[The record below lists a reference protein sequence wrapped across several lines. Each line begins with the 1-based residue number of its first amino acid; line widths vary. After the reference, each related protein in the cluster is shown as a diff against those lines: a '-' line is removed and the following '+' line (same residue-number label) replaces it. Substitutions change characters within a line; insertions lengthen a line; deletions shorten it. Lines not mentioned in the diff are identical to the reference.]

1 MTDPHMCGVTYNY
14 SECLSLAGENMPVI
28 EVANVKK
35 YYGDVR
41 GVENLTFEVKE
52 GEIYGFLGPNG
63 AGKTTTVKILV
74 KILKDYEGTVKIL
87 GKDLRKWRKDYYNKI
102 GVSFEF
108 PAVYSRLTARENL
121 GFFASFYKKH
131 LDPTEVLKM
140 VGLEEKADELV
151 SGFSKGMKKK
161 LDLARALL
169 PDPEILFLDEPLEGL
184 DPASAR
190 RIKDLLL
197 EMRESGKTVFLTTHN
212 MYVADELC
220 DRVAFIV
227 DGSIRLVDNPGEL
240 KVKMGKRLVKVEY
253 VANGGVA
260 VKEFP
265 LEGIGQNEE
274 FFRVIRE
281 HEVRRINTEEPTLE
295 EIFLK
300 VTGRRL
306 V

>member
-1 MTDPHMCGVTYNY
+1 
-14 SECLSLAGENMPVI
+14 MPVI
-28 EVANVKK
+28 EVKNVKK

-41 GVENLTFEVKE
+41 GVENLSFEVEE

-74 KILKDYEGTVKIL
+74 KIIKDYTGNIKVF
-87 GKDLRKWRKDYYNKI
+87 GKDLKQWGKDYYQKI

-108 PAVYSRLTARENL
+108 PAVYSKLTALENL
-121 GFFASFYKKH
+121 EFFASFYKKH
-131 LDPTEVLKM
+131 FDPIEVLKM
-140 VGLEEKADELV
+140 VGLDKEANQLV
-151 SGFSKGMKKK
+151 TEFSKGMKKK

-190 RIKDLLL
+190 KIKDLLL
-197 EMRESGKTVFLTTHN
+197 EMRENGKTIFLTTHN

-220 DRVAFIV
+220 DRVGFIV
-227 DGSIRLVDNPGEL
+227 EGAIRLVDNPKEL

-253 VANGGVA
+253 ATSGSVE

-265 LEGIGQNEE
+265 LEDLGKNEE
-274 FFRVIRE
+274 FLNIIKN
-281 HEVRRINTEEPTLE
+281 HEIRRINTEEPTLE

>member
-1 MTDPHMCGVTYNY
+1 MDK
-14 SECLSLAGENMPVI
+14 PVI
-28 EVANVKK
+28 EVENVRK
-35 YYGDVR
+35 YYGEVR
-41 GVENLTFEVKE
+41 GVDGLSFSVER

-87 GKDLRKWRKDYYNKI
+87 GKDLREWGKEYYNKI

-121 GFFASFYKKH
+121 QFFASFYRKH

-253 VANGGVA
+253 VANGSVA

-265 LEGIGQNEE
+265 LENIGQNEE
-274 FFRVIRE
+274 FLRVIRE

>member
-1 MTDPHMCGVTYNY
+1 M
-14 SECLSLAGENMPVI
+14 AVI
-28 EVANVKK
+28 EVKNVRK

-41 GVENLTFEVKE
+41 GVENLSFEVEE

-74 KILKDYEGTVKIL
+74 KIIKDHTGDIKVF
-87 GKDLRKWRKDYYNKI
+87 GKDLRKWGKDYYNKI

-108 PAVYSRLTARENL
+108 PAVYSRLTALENL
-121 GFFASFYKKH
+121 QFFASFYKKH
-131 LDPTEVLKM
+131 LDPIEVLKM
-140 VGLEEKADELV
+140 VGLDKEADQLV
-151 SGFSKGMKKK
+151 AEFSKGMKKK

-169 PDPEILFLDEPLEGL
+169 PDPEIFFLDEPLEGL

-190 RIKDLLL
+190 KIKDLFL
-197 EMRESGKTVFLTTHN
+197 EMRENGKTIFLTTHN

-227 DGSIRLVDNPGEL
+227 DGAVRLVDNPSEL

-253 VANGGVA
+253 VAGGDIS

-265 LEGIGQNEE
+265 LENIGQNEE
-274 FFRVIRE
+274 FLNIIKT
-281 HEVRRINTEEPTLE
+281 HEIRRINTEEPTLE

>member
-1 MTDPHMCGVTYNY
+1 
-14 SECLSLAGENMPVI
+14 MPVI
-28 EVANVKK
+28 EVENVRK
-35 YYGDVR
+35 YYGEVR
-41 GVENLTFEVKE
+41 GVDGLSFSVEG

-63 AGKTTTVKILV
+63 AGKTTTLKILV
-74 KILKDYEGTVKIL
+74 KILRDYEGAVKIL
-87 GKDLRKWRKDYYNKI
+87 GKDLREWGKDYYNRI

-108 PAVYSRLTARENL
+108 PAVYSKLTALENL
-121 GFFASFYKKH
+121 EFFASFYRKH
-131 LDPTEVLKM
+131 LDPLEVLKV
-140 VGLEEKADELV
+140 VGLESEADKLV

-227 DGSIRLVDNPGEL
+227 DGKIALVGNPGEL
-240 KVKMGKRLVKVEY
+240 KVRMGKRLIKIEY
-253 VANGGVA
+253 VASGDVRTA
-260 VKEFP
+260 EFP

-274 FFRVIRE
+274 FLDILRNY
-281 HEVRRINTEEPTLE
+281 EVVRINTEEPTLE
-295 EIFLK
+295 GIFLK

>member
-1 MTDPHMCGVTYNY
+1 
-14 SECLSLAGENMPVI
+14 MPVI
-28 EVANVKK
+28 EVENVRK
-35 YYGDVR
+35 YYGEVR
-41 GVENLTFEVKE
+41 GVDGLSFSVER

-87 GKDLRKWRKDYYNKI
+87 GKDLRKWGKEYYNKI

-108 PAVYSRLTARENL
+108 PAVYSKLTALENL
-121 GFFASFYKKH
+121 EFFASFYRKH
-131 LDPTEVLKM
+131 LDPLEVLKL
-140 VGLEEKADELV
+140 VGLEDKDKLV

-169 PDPEILFLDEPLEGL
+169 PDPEILFLDEPIEGL

-227 DGSIRLVDNPGEL
+227 DGKIALVGNPGEL
-240 KVKMGKRLVKVEY
+240 KVRMGKRLIKIDY
-253 VANGGVA
+253 VASGDVRTA
-260 VKEFP
+260 EFP

-274 FFRVIRE
+274 FLDILRNY
-281 HEVRRINTEEPTLE
+281 EVVRINTEEPTLE

>member
-1 MTDPHMCGVTYNY
+1 
-14 SECLSLAGENMPVI
+14 MPVI
-28 EVANVKK
+28 EVRNVKK

-41 GVENLTFEVKE
+41 GVENLSFQVEE

-74 KILKDYEGTVKIL
+74 KILKDYSGDIKVF
-87 GKDLRKWRKDYYNKI
+87 GKDLRQWGKDYYNKI

-108 PAVYSRLTARENL
+108 PAVYSRLTALENL
-121 GFFASFYKKH
+121 QFFASFYKKH
-131 LDPTEVLKM
+131 FEPMNVLKM
-140 VGLEEKADELV
+140 VGLDKEANQLV
-151 SGFSKGMKKK
+151 VAFSKGMKKK

-190 RIKDLLL
+190 KIKDLLL
-197 EMRESGKTVFLTTHN
+197 EMRENGKTIFLTTHN

-220 DRVAFIV
+220 DRVGFIV
-227 DGSIRLVDNPGEL
+227 DGAVRLVDNPSEL
-240 KVKMGKRLVKVEY
+240 KVKMGKKLIKVEY
-253 VANGGVA
+253 TTNGEVS

-265 LEGIGQNEE
+265 LEKIGQNEE
-274 FFRVIRE
+274 FLNILKNYE
-281 HEVRRINTEEPTLE
+281 IRRINTEEPTLE

>member
-1 MTDPHMCGVTYNY
+1 
-14 SECLSLAGENMPVI
+14 MPVI
-28 EVANVKK
+28 EVKNVRK

-41 GVENLTFEVKE
+41 GVENLSFEVEE

-74 KILKDYEGTVKIL
+74 KIIKDYTGEVKVF
-87 GKDLRKWRKDYYNKI
+87 GKDLRKWGKDYYNKI

-108 PAVYSRLTARENL
+108 PAVYSRLTALENL
-121 GFFASFYKKH
+121 EFFASFYKKY
-131 LDPTEVLKM
+131 LDPMEVLKM
-140 VGLEEKADELV
+140 VGLDKEADQLV
-151 SGFSKGMKKK
+151 AGFSKGMKKK

-169 PDPEILFLDEPLEGL
+169 PDPDILFLDEPLEGL

-190 RIKDLLL
+190 KFKDLFL
-197 EMRESGKTVFLTTHN
+197 EMRGSGKTIFLTTHN

-227 DGSIRLVDNPGEL
+227 DGSVRLVDNPGEL

-253 VANGGVA
+253 VASGD
-260 VKEFP
+260 VKTAEFP
-265 LEGIGQNEE
+265 LEGIGRNEE
-274 FFRVIRE
+274 FLRIIRE
-281 HEVRRINTEEPTLE
+281 HEIRRINTEEPTLE

>member
-1 MTDPHMCGVTYNY
+1 
-14 SECLSLAGENMPVI
+14 MPVI

-35 YYGDVR
+35 YYGEVR
-41 GVENLTFEVKE
+41 GVDGLSFSVEK

-74 KILKDYEGTVKIL
+74 KILRDYTGEVRVL
-87 GKDLRKWRKDYYNKI
+87 GKDLREWGKEYYNKI

-253 VANGGVA
+253 VANGSVA

-265 LEGIGQNEE
+265 LENIGQNEE
-274 FFRVIRE
+274 FLKIIRE

-300 VTGRRL
+300 VAGRRL

>member
-1 MTDPHMCGVTYNY
+1 
-14 SECLSLAGENMPVI
+14 MPVI
-28 EVANVKK
+28 EVRNVKK

-41 GVENLTFEVKE
+41 GVENLSFQVEE

-74 KILKDYEGTVKIL
+74 KIIKDHTGDIKVF
-87 GKDLRKWRKDYYNKI
+87 GKDLRKWGKDYYNKI

-108 PAVYSRLTARENL
+108 PAVYSRLTALENL
-121 GFFASFYKKH
+121 QFFASFYKKH
-131 LDPTEVLKM
+131 LDPIEVLKM
-140 VGLEEKADELV
+140 VGLDKEADQLV
-151 SGFSKGMKKK
+151 AEFSKGMKKK

-169 PDPEILFLDEPLEGL
+169 PNPEIFFLDEPLEGL

-190 RIKDLLL
+190 KIKDLFL
-197 EMRESGKTVFLTTHN
+197 EMRENGKTIFLTTHN

-220 DRVAFIV
+220 DRVGFIV
-227 DGSIRLVDNPGEL
+227 DGAVRLVDNPSEL

-253 VANGGVA
+253 VANGDVA

-265 LEGIGQNEE
+265 LENVGQNEE
-274 FFRVIRE
+274 FLNILRNY
-281 HEVRRINTEEPTLE
+281 EVRRINTEEPTLE

>member
-1 MTDPHMCGVTYNY
+1 
-14 SECLSLAGENMPVI
+14 MPVI

-35 YYGDVR
+35 YYGEVR
-41 GVENLTFEVKE
+41 GVDGLSFSVEK

-74 KILKDYEGTVKIL
+74 KILRDYTGEVRVL
-87 GKDLRKWRKDYYNKI
+87 GKDLREWGKEYYNKI

-253 VANGGVA
+253 VANGSVA

-274 FFRVIRE
+274 FLKIIRE

>member
-1 MTDPHMCGVTYNY
+1 
-14 SECLSLAGENMPVI
+14 MPVI
-28 EVANVKK
+28 EVRNVKK

-41 GVENLTFEVKE
+41 GVENLSFQVEE

-74 KILKDYEGTVKIL
+74 KIIKDHTGDIKVF
-87 GKDLRKWRKDYYNKI
+87 GKDLRKWGKDYYNKI

-108 PAVYSRLTARENL
+108 PAIYSRLTALENL
-121 GFFASFYKKH
+121 QFFASFYKKH
-131 LDPTEVLKM
+131 LDPMNVLKM
-140 VGLEEKADELV
+140 VGLDKEADQLV
-151 SGFSKGMKKK
+151 AEFSKGMKKK

-169 PDPEILFLDEPLEGL
+169 PDPEIFFLDEPLEGL

-190 RIKDLLL
+190 KIKDLFL
-197 EMRESGKTVFLTTHN
+197 EMRENGKTIFLTTHN

-220 DRVAFIV
+220 DRVGFIV
-227 DGSIRLVDNPGEL
+227 DGAVRLVDNPSEL

-253 VANGGVA
+253 VANGDVA

-265 LEGIGQNEE
+265 LENVGQNEE
-274 FFRVIRE
+274 FLNILRNY
-281 HEVRRINTEEPTLE
+281 EVRRINTEEPTLE

>member
-1 MTDPHMCGVTYNY
+1 MR
-14 SECLSLAGENMPVI
+14 VI
-28 EVANVKK
+28 EVKNVKK
-35 YYGDVR
+35 YYGEVR
-41 GVENLTFEVKE
+41 GVDGLSFSVEK

-74 KILKDYEGTVKIL
+74 KIIKDYTGEVRVL
-87 GKDLRKWRKDYYNKI
+87 GKDLREWGKDYYNKI

-253 VANGGVA
+253 VANGSVA

-265 LEGIGQNEE
+265 LENIGQNEE
-274 FFRVIRE
+274 FFKIIRE
-281 HEVRRINTEEPTLE
+281 HELRRINTEEPTLE

>member
-1 MTDPHMCGVTYNY
+1 
-14 SECLSLAGENMPVI
+14 MPVI
-28 EVANVKK
+28 EVKNVKK

-41 GVENLTFEVKE
+41 GVENLSFSVEK

-74 KILKDYEGTVKIL
+74 KIIRDYEGTVRVL
-87 GKDLRKWRKDYYNKI
+87 GKDLREWGKDYYNRI

-108 PAVYSRLTARENL
+108 PAVYSRLTALENL
-121 GFFASFYKKH
+121 EFFASFYKKH
-131 LDPTEVLKM
+131 LDPMEVLKM
-140 VGLEEKADELV
+140 VGLDKEADQLV
-151 SGFSKGMKKK
+151 AGFSKGMRKK
-161 LDLARALL
+161 LDIARALL
-169 PDPEILFLDEPLEGL
+169 PDPDILFLDEPLEGL

-190 RIKDLLL
+190 KFKDLFL
-197 EMRESGKTVFLTTHN
+197 EMRGNGKTIFLTTHN

-227 DGSIRLVDNPGEL
+227 DGSVRLVDNPGEL

-253 VANGGVA
+253 VASGS
-260 VKEFP
+260 VKTAEFP
-265 LEGIGQNEE
+265 LEGIGRNEE
-274 FFRVIRE
+274 FLNILRN
-281 HEVRRINTEEPTLE
+281 HEIRRINTEEPTLE

>member
-1 MTDPHMCGVTYNY
+1 
-14 SECLSLAGENMPVI
+14 MPVI
-28 EVANVKK
+28 EVKNVRK

-41 GVENLTFEVKE
+41 GVENLSFEVEE

-74 KILKDYEGTVKIL
+74 KIIKDYTGEVKVF
-87 GKDLRKWRKDYYNKI
+87 GKDLRKWGKGYYNKI

-108 PAVYSRLTARENL
+108 PAVYSRLTALENL
-121 GFFASFYKKH
+121 EFFASFYKKH
-131 LDPTEVLKM
+131 LDPMEVLKM
-140 VGLEEKADELV
+140 VGLDKEADQLV
-151 SGFSKGMKKK
+151 AGFSKGMKKK

-169 PDPEILFLDEPLEGL
+169 PDPDILFLDEPLEGL

-190 RIKDLLL
+190 KFKDLFL
-197 EMRESGKTVFLTTHN
+197 EMRENGKTIFLTTHN

-227 DGSIRLVDNPGEL
+227 DGSVRLVDNPGEL
-240 KVKMGKRLVKVEY
+240 KVKMGKKLVKVEY
-253 VANGGVA
+253 VVNGDIA

-265 LEGIGQNEE
+265 LEGIGRNEE
-274 FFRVIRE
+274 FLNILRN
-281 HEVRRINTEEPTLE
+281 HEIRRINTEEPTLE

>member
-1 MTDPHMCGVTYNY
+1 
-14 SECLSLAGENMPVI
+14 MPVI
-28 EVANVKK
+28 EVRNVKK

-41 GVENLTFEVKE
+41 GVGNLSFQVEE

-74 KILKDYEGTVKIL
+74 NIIKDYTGEVRVF
-87 GKDLRKWRKDYYNKI
+87 GKDLRKWGKDYYNKI

-108 PAVYSRLTARENL
+108 PAVYSRLTALENL
-121 GFFASFYKKH
+121 QFFASFYRKH
-131 LDPTEVLKM
+131 LDPMNVLKM
-140 VGLEEKADELV
+140 VGLDKEADQLV
-151 SGFSKGMKKK
+151 AEFSKGMKKK

-190 RIKDLLL
+190 KIKDLLL
-197 EMRESGKTVFLTTHN
+197 EMRENGKTIFLTTHN

-220 DRVAFIV
+220 DRVGFIV
-227 DGSIRLVDNPGEL
+227 DGAVRLVDNPSEL
-240 KVKMGKRLVKVEY
+240 KVKMGRKLIKVEY
-253 VANGGVA
+253 TTNGEVS

-265 LEGIGQNEE
+265 LENIGQNEE
-274 FFRVIRE
+274 FLNILRN
-281 HEVRRINTEEPTLE
+281 HEIRRINTEEPTLE

>member
-1 MTDPHMCGVTYNY
+1 
-14 SECLSLAGENMPVI
+14 MPVI
-28 EVANVKK
+28 EVRNVKK

-41 GVENLTFEVKE
+41 GVENLSFEVEE

-74 KILKDYEGTVKIL
+74 KIIKDYTGEVRVF
-87 GKDLRKWRKDYYNKI
+87 GKDLRKWGKDYYNKI

-108 PAVYSRLTARENL
+108 PAVYSRLTALENL
-121 GFFASFYKKH
+121 QFFASFYRKH
-131 LDPTEVLKM
+131 LEPMNVLKM
-140 VGLEEKADELV
+140 VGLDKEADQLV
-151 SGFSKGMKKK
+151 AEFSKGMKKK

-190 RIKDLLL
+190 KIKDLLL
-197 EMRESGKTVFLTTHN
+197 EMRENGKTIFLTTHN

-220 DRVAFIV
+220 DRVGFIV
-227 DGSIRLVDNPGEL
+227 DGAVRLVDNPSEL
-240 KVKMGKRLVKVEY
+240 KVKMGRKLIKVEY
-253 VANGGVA
+253 TTNGEVS

-265 LEGIGQNEE
+265 LEKIGQNEE
-274 FFRVIRE
+274 FLNILRN
-281 HEVRRINTEEPTLE
+281 HEIRRINTEEPTLE

>member
-1 MTDPHMCGVTYNY
+1 
-14 SECLSLAGENMPVI
+14 MPVI
-28 EVANVKK
+28 EVKNVRK
-35 YYGDVR
+35 YYGEVR
-41 GVENLTFEVKE
+41 GVENLSFEVEE

-74 KILKDYEGTVKIL
+74 KIIKDYTGEVKVF
-87 GKDLRKWRKDYYNKI
+87 GKDLREWGKDYYNKI

-108 PAVYSRLTARENL
+108 PAVYSRLTALENL
-121 GFFASFYKKH
+121 QFFASFYKKH
-131 LDPTEVLKM
+131 LDPMEVLKM
-140 VGLEEKADELV
+140 VGLDKEANQLV
-151 SGFSKGMKKK
+151 AGFSKGMKKK

-190 RIKDLLL
+190 KIKDLLL
-197 EMRESGKTVFLTTHN
+197 EMKRSGKTVFLTTHN

-227 DGSIRLVDNPGEL
+227 DGAVRLVDNPGEL

-253 VANGGVA
+253 VEDGN
-260 VKEFP
+260 VKTAEFP

-274 FFRVIRE
+274 FLNILRN
-281 HEVRRINTEEPTLE
+281 HEIRRINTEEPTLE

>member
-1 MTDPHMCGVTYNY
+1 
-14 SECLSLAGENMPVI
+14 MPVI
-28 EVANVKK
+28 EVKNVRK

-41 GVENLTFEVKE
+41 GVENLSFEVEE

-74 KILKDYEGTVKIL
+74 KIIKDYTGEVKVFD
-87 GKDLRKWRKDYYNKI
+87 KDLRKWGKDYYNKI

-108 PAVYSRLTARENL
+108 PAVYSRLTALENL
-121 GFFASFYKKH
+121 EFFASFYKKH
-131 LDPTEVLKM
+131 LDPMEVLKM
-140 VGLEEKADELV
+140 VGLDKEADQLV
-151 SGFSKGMKKK
+151 AGFSKGMKKK

-169 PDPEILFLDEPLEGL
+169 PDPDILFLDEPLEGL

-190 RIKDLLL
+190 KFKDLFL
-197 EMRESGKTVFLTTHN
+197 EMKESGKTIFLTTHN

-227 DGSIRLVDNPGEL
+227 DGSVRLVDNPGEL

-253 VANGGVA
+253 VASNEVRTA
-260 VKEFP
+260 EFP
-265 LEGIGQNEE
+265 LEGIGRNEE
-274 FFRVIRE
+274 FLNILRNYEI
-281 HEVRRINTEEPTLE
+281 RRINTEEPTLE

>member
-1 MTDPHMCGVTYNY
+1 
-14 SECLSLAGENMPVI
+14 MPVI
-28 EVANVKK
+28 EVKNVRK

-41 GVENLTFEVKE
+41 GVENLSFEVEE

-74 KILKDYEGTVKIL
+74 KIIKDYTGEVKVF
-87 GKDLRKWRKDYYNKI
+87 GKDLRRWGKEYYNKI

-108 PAVYSRLTARENL
+108 PAVYSRLTALENL
-121 GFFASFYKKH
+121 EFFASFYKKH
-131 LDPTEVLKM
+131 LDPMEVLKM
-140 VGLEEKADELV
+140 VGLDKEADQLV
-151 SGFSKGMKKK
+151 AGFSKGMKKK

-169 PDPEILFLDEPLEGL
+169 PDPDILFLDEPLEGL

-190 RIKDLLL
+190 KFKDLFL
-197 EMRESGKTVFLTTHN
+197 EMRENGKTIFLTTHN

-227 DGSIRLVDNPGEL
+227 DGSVRLVDNPGEL
-240 KVKMGKRLVKVEY
+240 KVKMGKKLVKVEY
-253 VANGGVA
+253 VVNGDVA

-265 LEGIGQNEE
+265 LEGIGRNEE
-274 FFRVIRE
+274 FLRIIRE
-281 HEVRRINTEEPTLE
+281 HEIRRINTEEPTLE

>member
-1 MTDPHMCGVTYNY
+1 
-14 SECLSLAGENMPVI
+14 MPVI
-28 EVANVKK
+28 EVANVRK
-35 YYGDVR
+35 YYGEVR
-41 GVENLTFEVKE
+41 GVDGLSFSVEK

-74 KILKDYEGTVKIL
+74 KIIKDYTGKVRVL
-87 GKDLRKWRKDYYNKI
+87 GKDLREWGKDYYNKI

-140 VGLEEKADELV
+140 VGLDEKADELV

-197 EMRESGKTVFLTTHN
+197 EMRKSGKTVFLTTHN

-253 VANGGVA
+253 VANGSVA

-265 LEGIGQNEE
+265 LENIGQNEE
-274 FFRVIRE
+274 FLKIIRE

>member
-1 MTDPHMCGVTYNY
+1 
-14 SECLSLAGENMPVI
+14 MPVI

-35 YYGDVR
+35 YYG
-41 GVENLTFEVKE
+41 EVKGVDGLSFSVE
-52 GEIYGFLGPNG
+52 RGEIYGFLGPNG

-74 KILKDYEGTVKIL
+74 KIIKDYTGEVRVL
-87 GKDLRKWRKDYYNKI
+87 GKDLREWGKDYYNKI

-121 GFFASFYKKH
+121 EFFASFYKKH
-131 LDPTEVLKM
+131 LDPMEVLKM
-140 VGLEEKADELV
+140 VGLEDKADELV

-197 EMRESGKTVFLTTHN
+197 EMRENGKTVFLTTHN

-253 VANGGVA
+253 VADGSVA

-274 FFRVIRE
+274 FLKIIRE

>member
-1 MTDPHMCGVTYNY
+1 
-14 SECLSLAGENMPVI
+14 MPVI
-28 EVANVKK
+28 EVRDVRK
-35 YYGDVR
+35 YYGGESR
-41 GVENLTFEVKE
+41 GGVENLSFEVEKG

-74 KILKDYEGTVKIL
+74 KIIKDYTGGDVKVF
-87 GKDLRKWRKDYYNKI
+87 GKKLEEWGGKDYYNKI

-108 PAVYSRLTARENL
+108 PAVYSRLTALENL
-121 GFFASFYKKH
+121 EFFASFYSKH
-131 LDPTEVLKM
+131 LDPMEALKL
-140 VGLEEKADELV
+140 VGLDKESDKLV

-190 RIKDLLL
+190 RAKDLFL
-197 EMRESGKTVFLTTHN
+197 ELRDAGKTIFLTTHN

-227 DGSIRLVDNPGEL
+227 DGAVRLVDNPGEL
-240 KVKMGKRLVKVEY
+240 KIRMGGKRLVRVEY
-253 VANGGVA
+253 VAAGDVS
-260 VKEFP
+260 VKEFSI
-265 LEGIGQNEE
+265 EGIGRNEE
-274 FFRVIRE
+274 FLDILRN

-300 VTGRRL
+300 VTGGRRL

>member
-1 MTDPHMCGVTYNY
+1 
-14 SECLSLAGENMPVI
+14 MPVI

-35 YYGDVR
+35 YYGEVR
-41 GVENLTFEVKE
+41 GVDGLSFSVEK

-74 KILKDYEGTVKIL
+74 KIIKDYTGEVRVL
-87 GKDLRKWRKDYYNKI
+87 GKDLREWGKDYYNKI

-253 VANGGVA
+253 VANGSVA

-274 FFRVIRE
+274 FLKIIRE

-306 V
+306 L

>member
-1 MTDPHMCGVTYNY
+1 
-14 SECLSLAGENMPVI
+14 MPVI
-28 EVANVKK
+28 EVRNVKK

-41 GVENLTFEVKE
+41 GVENLSFQVEE

-74 KILKDYEGTVKIL
+74 KILKDYSGDIKVF
-87 GKDLRKWRKDYYNKI
+87 GKDLRQWGKDYYNKI

-108 PAVYSRLTARENL
+108 PAVYSRLTALENL
-121 GFFASFYKKH
+121 QFFASFYKKH
-131 LDPTEVLKM
+131 FEPMNVLKM
-140 VGLEEKADELV
+140 VGLDKEANQLV
-151 SGFSKGMKKK
+151 AAFSKGMKKK

-190 RIKDLLL
+190 KIKDLLL
-197 EMRESGKTVFLTTHN
+197 EMRENGKTIFLTTHN

-220 DRVAFIV
+220 DRVGFIV
-227 DGSIRLVDNPGEL
+227 DGAVRLVDNPSEL
-240 KVKMGKRLVKVEY
+240 KVKMGKKLIKVEY
-253 VANGGVA
+253 TTNGEVS

-265 LEGIGQNEE
+265 LEKIGQNEE
-274 FFRVIRE
+274 FLNILKNYE
-281 HEVRRINTEEPTLE
+281 IRRINTEEPSLE

>member
-1 MTDPHMCGVTYNY
+1 
-14 SECLSLAGENMPVI
+14 MPVI
-28 EVANVKK
+28 EVKNVRK

-41 GVENLTFEVKE
+41 GVENLSFEVGE

-74 KILKDYEGTVKIL
+74 KIIRDYEGTIRVL
-87 GKDLRKWRKDYYNKI
+87 GKDLREWGKDYYNRI

-108 PAVYSRLTARENL
+108 PAVYSRLTALENL
-121 GFFASFYKKH
+121 EFFASFYKKH
-131 LDPTEVLKM
+131 LDPMEVLKM
-140 VGLEEKADELV
+140 VGLDKEADQLV
-151 SGFSKGMKKK
+151 AGFSKGMKKK

-169 PDPEILFLDEPLEGL
+169 PDPDILFLDEPLEGL

-190 RIKDLLL
+190 KFKDLLL
-197 EMRESGKTVFLTTHN
+197 EMRESGKTIFLTTHN

-227 DGSIRLVDNPGEL
+227 DGSVRLVDNPGEL
-240 KVKMGKRLVKVEY
+240 KVKMGKRLVKIEY
-253 VANGGVA
+253 VASNG
-260 VKEFP
+260 VKTAEFP

-274 FFRVIRE
+274 FLKVLKD
-281 HEVRRINTEEPTLE
+281 HEIRRINTEEPTLE

>member
-1 MTDPHMCGVTYNY
+1 
-14 SECLSLAGENMPVI
+14 MPVI
-28 EVANVKK
+28 EVRNVKK

-41 GVENLTFEVKE
+41 GVENLSFQVEE

-74 KILKDYEGTVKIL
+74 KILKDYSGDIKVF
-87 GKDLRKWRKDYYNKI
+87 GKNLRQWGKDYYNKI

-108 PAVYSRLTARENL
+108 PAVYSRLTALENL
-121 GFFASFYKKH
+121 QFFASFYKKH
-131 LDPTEVLKM
+131 FEPMNVLKM
-140 VGLEEKADELV
+140 VGLDKEANQLV
-151 SGFSKGMKKK
+151 AAFSKGMKKK

-169 PDPEILFLDEPLEGL
+169 SDPEILFLDEPLEGL

-190 RIKDLLL
+190 KIKDLLL
-197 EMRESGKTVFLTTHN
+197 EMRENGKTIFLTTHN

-220 DRVAFIV
+220 DRVGFIV
-227 DGSIRLVDNPGEL
+227 DGAVRLVDNPSEL
-240 KVKMGKRLVKVEY
+240 KVKMGKKLIKVEY
-253 VANGGVA
+253 TTNGEVS

-265 LEGIGQNEE
+265 LEKIGQNEE
-274 FFRVIRE
+274 FLNILKNYE
-281 HEVRRINTEEPTLE
+281 IRRINTEEPSLE

>member
-1 MTDPHMCGVTYNY
+1 
-14 SECLSLAGENMPVI
+14 MPVI
-28 EVANVKK
+28 EVRNVKK

-41 GVENLTFEVKE
+41 GVENLSFQVEE

-74 KILKDYEGTVKIL
+74 KIIKDHTGDIKVF
-87 GKDLRKWRKDYYNKI
+87 GKDLRKWGKDYYNKI

-108 PAVYSRLTARENL
+108 PAVYSRLTALENL
-121 GFFASFYKKH
+121 QFFASFYKKH
-131 LDPTEVLKM
+131 LDPIEVLKM
-140 VGLEEKADELV
+140 VGLDKEADQLV
-151 SGFSKGMKKK
+151 AEFSKGMKKK

-169 PDPEILFLDEPLEGL
+169 PDPEIFFLDEPLEGL

-190 RIKDLLL
+190 KIKDLFL
-197 EMRESGKTVFLTTHN
+197 EMRENGKTIFLTTHN

-220 DRVAFIV
+220 DRVGFIV
-227 DGSIRLVDNPGEL
+227 DGAVRLVDNPSEL

-253 VANGGVA
+253 VANGDVA
-260 VKEFP
+260 IKEFP
-265 LEGIGQNEE
+265 LENVGQNEE
-274 FFRVIRE
+274 FLNILRNYEI
-281 HEVRRINTEEPTLE
+281 RRINTEEPTLE